1 MQDLLLPFLQIV
13 FTCFDTALF
22 FYNIVNSARIHLI
35 FTSVETVGRRLLVEL
50 VLPLGLDASDVME
63 RYTICVVLL
72 LRILGDTRALFRKR
86 VTSLLQ
92 C

>member
-1 MQDLLLPFLQIV
+1 M
-13 FTCFDTALF
+13 
-22 FYNIVNSARIHLI
+22 NSARIHLI